1 MHGLEVVEALFSFSL
16 SLSLAIFLSIFFPS
30 ICLFTYLSVYLSA
43 CLSICS
49 IYVSVYLSICPS
61 VHLSIC
67 PSVHLSICPS
77 IHPPIHPSTHPPI
90 HPSTHPPI
98 HPPIHPSIHPSLRVY
113 LSICPSISCNAPCL
127 SIHLSIYPC
136 LHLSIYPSIQKSKLA
151 APKRSKSARF
161 TKCKLTAP
169 KRRSSAGLSQFLR
182 LTASKTK
189 QFCETSFKNGK
200 LLAELTASYQCILR
214 FFQSICLNYCACH
227 EKVMPGHTKC
237 CTCHAK
243 SCQQTWRSDAPKCI
257 PSHEISALALTSLM
271 KMSLVLRL
279 PREMHCRRSSA
290 NAQCVPS
297 LLKVPRDAH
306 VWLTFVKVQNPSGLP
321 RRTASALGKSPE
333 SVSFWHY
340 WLRNVLRATTAC
352 TLFRHFNFQK
362 SSETVS
368 FFTLLTSKR
377 ASRHN
382 GVHFFRHL
390 KFQKRAEIVS
400 F

>member
-1 MHGLEVVEALFSFSL
+1 MMHGWQRDREVVEALFSFSL

-67 PSVHLSICPS
+67 PST
-77 IHPPIHPSTHPPI
+77 HPPIHPSTHPPI
-90 HPSTHPPI
+90 HPSTHPPT
-98 HPPIHPSIHPSLRVY
+98 HPSIHLSV
-113 LSICPSISCNAPCL
+113 SICQSVHLSHAMLLVCL
-127 SIHLSIYPC
+127 SIDPFYPC

-243 SCQQTWRSDAPKCI
+243 SCQQT
-257 PSHEISALALTSLM
+257 
-271 KMSLVLRL
+271 
-279 PREMHCRRSSA
+279 
-290 NAQCVPS
+290 
-297 LLKVPRDAH
+297 
-306 VWLTFVKVQNPSGLP
+306 
-321 RRTASALGKSPE
+321 
-333 SVSFWHY
+333 
-340 WLRNVLRATTAC
+340 
-352 TLFRHFNFQK
+352 
-362 SSETVS
+362 
-368 FFTLLTSKR
+368 
-377 ASRHN
+377 
-382 GVHFFRHL
+382 
-390 KFQKRAEIVS
+390 
-400 F
+400 

>member
-1 MHGLEVVEALFSFSL
+1 MDGRGIERWLRLFFLSLSL

-49 IYVSVYLSICPS
+49 IYVSVYLSISPS

-67 PSVHLSICPS
+67 PSVHLSIHPS
-77 IHPPIHPSTHPPI
+77 IHPSTHPPIHPSTHPPI
-90 HPSTHPPI
+90 HPSTHPPT
-98 HPPIHPSIHPSLRVY
+98 HPSIHPSISPCLSVN
-113 LSICPSISCNAPCL
+113 LSIYLMQCSLSVYP
-127 SIHLSIYPC
+127 SIHLSMPPPV
-136 LHLSIYPSIQKSKLA
+136 HLSVYSKVEVGSSKTKQVCEIHEMQAHSSETTKFCGTFSI
-151 APKRSKSARF
+151 
-161 TKCKLTAP
+161 
-169 KRRSSAGLSQFLR
+169 LR

-189 QFCETSFKNGK
+189 PFCETSFKNGK
-200 LLAELTASYQCILR
+200 LLAELTTSYQCILR

-257 PSHEISALALTSLM
+257 PSHEISALTLTSLM

-297 LLKVPRDAH
+297 FLKVPRDAH

-352 TLFRHFNFQK
+352 TLFRHLNFQK

-382 GVHFFRHL
+382 GVHFFPT
-390 KFQKRAEIVS
+390 S
-400 F
+400 

>member
-1 MHGLEVVEALFSFSL
+1 MDGRGIERWLRLFFLSL
-16 SLSLAIFLSIFFPS
+16 SLSLSPSFSQSFFRLSAYLPIYLSI
-30 ICLFTYLSVYLSA
+30 YLPVYLSA
-43 CLSICS
+43 LSMF
-49 IYVSVYLSICPS
+49 LSICPS

-67 PSVHLSICPS
+67 PSVHLS

-98 HPPIHPSIHPSLRVY
+98 HP
-113 LSICPSISCNAPCL
+113 
-127 SIHLSIYPC
+127 SIHLSVSICQSVHLSHAMLLVCLSIDPFYPC